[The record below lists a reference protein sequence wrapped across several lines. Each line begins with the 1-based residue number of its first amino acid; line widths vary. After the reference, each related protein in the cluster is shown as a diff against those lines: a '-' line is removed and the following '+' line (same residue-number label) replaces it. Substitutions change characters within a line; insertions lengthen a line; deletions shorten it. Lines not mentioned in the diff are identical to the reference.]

1 MKIIDETIQDDASAW
16 TAVVEVRG
24 VRYRASYVASK
35 LAVGL
40 VPYKHPPR
48 RPRWAE
54 QSVRT
59 WAEKQVAA
67 LPEVWMRMHRA
78 LYEIESSPTTQ
89 GIS

>member
-1 MKIIDETIQDDASAW
+1 MKIIDETLQEDASAW

-48 RPRWAE
+48 RPRWVE
-54 QSVRT
+54 QHVRT
-59 WAEKQVAA
+59 WAEQQIAA
-67 LPEVWMRMHRA
+67 ISVPWMDMHRA
-78 LYEIESSPTTQ
+78 LYETDTPSTT
-89 GIS
+89 